1 LTFSQFLIFI
11 LIELFGKPLVH
22 IKSGSYI
29 DYVWTHTDANDIWN
43 LNLLTVT
50 KQIFSDITVHIN

>member
-1 LTFSQFLIFI
+1 MKKGIYSISTS
-11 LIELFGKPLVH
+11 H
-22 IKSGSYI
+22 THKSGSYI
-29 DYVWTHTDANDIWN
+29 DHVWTHTDAYDIWN